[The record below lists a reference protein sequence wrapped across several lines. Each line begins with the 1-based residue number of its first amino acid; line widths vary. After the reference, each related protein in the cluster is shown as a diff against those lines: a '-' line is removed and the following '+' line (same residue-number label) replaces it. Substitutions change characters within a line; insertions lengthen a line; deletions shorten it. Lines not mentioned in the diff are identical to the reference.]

1 MDQLICVLTTS
12 LLPNTKACEAGNLST
27 DDDHDDDVWGEL
39 RNGDED
45 KLMMMNKMMMFGV
58 SCVNNVWW
66 EVEEGAPGNSNE
78 RLPQVQAQ
86 PHFSDTNPF
95 SPTDVIF
102 QDLQRSPCFFVSNAH
117 HRLHGQVD
125 NPM

>member
-1 MDQLICVLTTS
+1 MMIMMKTMIRITT
-12 LLPNTKACEAGNLST
+12 
-27 DDDHDDDVWGEL
+27 
-39 RNGDED
+39 
-45 KLMMMNKMMMFGV
+45 MMMFGV

-66 EVEEGAPGNSNE
+66 EVEEGALGNSNE

-102 QDLQRSPCFFVSNAH
+102 QNLQRSPCFLFQMLIIFSMVKLIIQCDKEDK
-117 HRLHGQVD
+117 LHYKLKLVQQF
-125 NPM
+125 N

>member
-1 MDQLICVLTTS
+1 MDQLVCVLTTS
-12 LLPNTKACEAGNLST
+12 LLPNTKACEAGNLLT
-27 DDDHDDDVWGEL
+27 NHDHDDDVWVSCVMT
-39 RNGDED
+39 
-45 KLMMMNKMMMFGV
+45 MMMTKMMMFGV

-117 HRLHGQVD
+117 HRLDGQVD